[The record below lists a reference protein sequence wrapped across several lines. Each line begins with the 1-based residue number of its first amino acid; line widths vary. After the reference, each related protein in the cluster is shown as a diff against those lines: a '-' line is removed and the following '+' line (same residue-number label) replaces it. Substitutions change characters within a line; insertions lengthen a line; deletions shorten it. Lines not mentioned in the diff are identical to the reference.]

1 MSNLSRITFIDER
14 IRSRGFVTRKEVA
27 EEFEVHIDT
36 VKRDIEYM
44 RLFLNAPL
52 EYSAS
57 TGGYV
62 YSTPFQ
68 TVFSAAEDA
77 ALYYIFVHRIT
88 DGFRIGGIPYVPV
101 ISKDILAKIKSYVPA
116 EYENIL
122 DSVVYDSS
130 DLDIMDIRDFRNI
143 LRSIKNSRQLNIGYC
158 NAKGEISSRTV
169 EPMLLTN
176 YLGKW
181 YIIAYCHKRKELTV
195 FLISRI
201 TESGVTENPFT
212 NPVTAKELKNYT
224 DGSFG
229 MFKSPKTE
237 LATIRIHEPSMYYVR
252 NQKWHK
258 DQTVTE
264 GIVNGVKYLE
274 ITLPVGERHNEIIAR
289 VMAYAPDSEIMSP
302 PQLKEKWIQTIQT
315 MWKKYGIQSK

>member
-52 EYSAS
+52 EYSNKFH
-57 TGGYV
+57 GYT
-62 YSTPFQ
+62 YSTPFE

-88 DGFRIGGIPYVPV
+88 DGFRLGGVPYVPV
-101 ISKDILAKIKSYVPA
+101 ISKDILTKIKSYVPS

-130 DLDIMDIRDFRNI
+130 DQDILDIRDFRNI
-143 LRSIKNSRQLNIGYC
+143 LRSIKNSLQLEMGYC
-158 NAKGEISSRTV
+158 NAKGEISSRVV

-181 YIIAYCHKRKELTV
+181 YIIGYCHKRKELAV

-201 TESGVTENPFT
+201 TNCRVTENMFE
-212 NPVTAKELKNYT
+212 NAVTKKELKNYT

-229 MFKSPKTE
+229 MFKSSKTA
-237 LATIRIHEPSMYYVR
+237 LATIRISEPSMHYIR

-264 GIVNGVKYLE
+264 GSSSGISYIE

-289 VMAYAPDSEIMSP
+289 TMAYAPDSEIIAP
-302 PQLKEKWIQTIQT
+302 EELRGKWLDTIRK
-315 MWKKYGIQSK
+315 MWNKYGTL